1 MTESGVRMNLAMDA
15 FKRLAKSL
23 DAKDSPAGVK
33 GEEREDERE

>member
-23 DAKDSPAGVK
+23 DAKVTALP
-33 GEEREDERE
+33 E